1 MIVDNQ
7 AAQEVK
13 LTSVQEISEKRICLF
28 LALELSRKKWK
39 LGFSDGK
46 SRNWREVTIEAQDL
60 ERLEREVEKAKQKFG
75 LAPTVEVKSCY
86 EAGREGF
93 WLHRWLVQKGIGNVV
108 VDAAS
113 IEVNRRSRRAK
124 TDRLDVRKLL
134 DQLIGYWGG
143 DHRKLT
149 VVNVPSI
156 ESEDARQL
164 HREMEILKYE
174 RTQHRTRIQSLLFT
188 QGVDTLVSGS
198 FLQRLDQFRI
208 WNGDPVPP
216 ELKARLVREYQR
228 MQLVEAELGE
238 LKKQQREQLR
248 QRATPAMEKV
258 KLLQTLCG
266 IAMNSS
272 WMFVMELFGWRH
284 FSNRRQV
291 GAAMGATPVPYQ
303 SGDSH
308 REQGIS
314 RSGNRRVRSMAVEI
328 AWCWLRFQPDSHLSR
343 WYQSRFGHGGKRLR
357 RIGIVALARR
367 LMIDLWRYLETGTIP
382 KGAKLKVQIP

>member
-1 MIVDNQ
+1 MTIDNQ
-7 AAQEVK
+7 AAQDVK
-13 LTSVQEISEKRICLF
+13 LTSGQQDSQKGIFLF
-28 LALELSRKKWK
+28 LAFELSRKKWK

-46 SRNWREVTIEAQDL
+46 SPNWREVTIDAQDL
-60 ERLEREVEKAKQKFG
+60 KRVEREVGKAKQKLG

-93 WLHRWLVQKGIGNVV
+93 WLHRWLWSKGIGNVV

-124 TDRLDVRKLL
+124 TDRLDVGKLL
-134 DQLIGYWGG
+134 DQLIRYVGG
-143 DHRKLT
+143 DHRKLA
-149 VVNVPSI
+149 VVNVPSV
-156 ESEDARQL
+156 EVEDARQL
-164 HREMEILKYE
+164 HREMETLKYE
-174 RTQHRTRIQSLLFT
+174 QTQHRTRIESLLFT
-188 QGVDTLVSGS
+188 QGVDTSVSRD
-198 FLQRLDQFRI
+198 FLKRLDQFRT
-208 WNGDPVPP
+208 WNDDPIPP
-216 ELKARLVREYQR
+216 EMKARLVREYQR
-228 MQLVEAELGE
+228 LQLVEVELAE

-248 QRATPAMEKV
+248 TAATPSMEKV

-272 WMFVMELFGWRH
+272 WLFVMEFFDWRH
-284 FSNRRQV
+284 FRNRRQV

-343 WYQSRFGHGGKRLR
+343 WYQRRFGHGGKRLR

-367 LMIDLWRYLETGTIP
+367 LMIDLWRYLETGTVP
-382 KGAKLKVQIP
+382 KGAKLKVQIR

>member
-13 LTSVQEISEKRICLF
+13 LTSGQEISEKRICLF
-28 LALELSRKKWK
+28 LGFELSRKKWK
-39 LGFSDGK
+39 LGFNDGK
-46 SRNWREVTIEAQDL
+46 NPNWREVTIDAQDL
-60 ERLEREVEKAKQKFG
+60 GRLEREVEKAKQKYG
-75 LAPTVEVKSCY
+75 LAATVEVKSCY

-93 WLHRWLVQKGIGNVV
+93 WLHRWLLEKGIDNVV

-124 TDRLDVRKLL
+124 TDRLDVGKLL

-143 DHRKLT
+143 NRRKLT
-149 VVNVPSI
+149 VVNVPSA
-156 ESEDARQL
+156 EAEDARQL
-164 HREMEILKYE
+164 HRDMENLKHE
-174 RTQHRTRIQSLLFT
+174 QTQHRTRIESLLFT
-188 QGVDTLVSGS
+188 QGVDMSIS
-198 FLQRLDQFRI
+198 RKFLERLDQIQI
-208 WNGDPVPP
+208 WNLDSIPP

-228 MQLVEAELGE
+228 LQLVEVQLAE

-248 QRATPAMEKV
+248 TVATPSMEKV

-272 WMFVMELFGWRH
+272 WLFVMEFFGWRH
-284 FSNRRQV
+284 FGNRRQV

-314 RSGNRRVRSMAVEI
+314 RSGNRRVRSMGVEI
-328 AWCWLRFQPDSHLSR
+328 AWCWLRFQPDSDLSR
-343 WYQSRFGHGGKRLR
+343 WYQRRFGHGSKRLR

-367 LMIDLWRYLETGTIP
+367 LMIDLWRYLETGTVP
-382 KGAKLKVQIP
+382 KGAKLKVQTP